1 MQIEFT
7 KMTGAGN
14 DFVVIDNRA
23 GLVKNGPELSRI
35 VCDRHFGIGG
45 DGLLLLEKSTRADF
59 RMMYYNA
66 DGSYGGMCGNGG
78 RCIARYAYENGI
90 TGPQLSFEALEFVY
104 KSAVEG
110 NAVELSMK
118 DPSKLRTGIM
128 LPTSTG
134 TVECNFVDTG
144 SPHVVI
150 MLSEDAPGR
159 PGLNSIDVVRIGKE
173 IREHREF
180 EPDGTNVNFVKPE
193 GPNRLKIR
201 TYERGVEAETLACGT
216 GSIAAAVIAAE
227 LGVATEPIEVQ
238 VRSGSVLKVGF
249 VRTEKGYEKVTLSG
263 PAEFVFKGVFDLKAV
278 I

>member
-14 DFVVIDNRA
+14 DFVVIDNRT

-45 DGLLLLEKSTRADF
+45 DGLLLLEKSTKADF

-78 RCIARYAYENGI
+78 RCIARFAHENGI
-90 TGPQLSFEALEFVY
+90 TGPQSTFEALDYVY
-104 KSAVEG
+104 RG
-110 NAVELSMK
+110 RIQGDTVELSMK
-118 DPSKLRTGIM
+118 DPSKVRTGIM

-134 TVECNFVDTG
+134 RIQCNFIDTG

-150 MLSEDAPGR
+150 VLSDGAPGR
-159 PGLNSIDVVRIGKE
+159 PGLDSIDVVRIGRE

-180 EPDGTNVNFVKPE
+180 APEGTNVNFVKVE
-193 GPNRLKIR
+193 GPNRLRIR
-201 TYERGVEAETLACGT
+201 TYERGVENETMACGT
-216 GSIAAAVIAAE
+216 GSIATAVIGAE
-227 LGVATEPIEVQ
+227 LGLVTGPVDVQ

-249 VRTEKGYEKVTLSG
+249 TKSEKGYRDVSLSG
-263 PAEFVFKGVFDLKAV
+263 PATSVFRGVFNV
-278 I
+278 